1 MLFQEINMQKAK
13 RIFIVGDIKHK
24 PVKMFL
30 DPMPKLAK
38 GFIRLGNDVRL
49 FSYCGAL
56 SEVSPFK
63 SKSFSKRFFKTRVD
77 ELLAD
82 QVKNYEP
89 DILYVSFAGAL
100 DAETILLL
108 REAAP
113 NAVFIGSDFD
123 PWPNLHPEKMEIAR
137 QLDIL
142 TATNDGEFLQDYS
155 KAGVNRCVFMPNM
168 SDPDVE
174 YRYDVGPEW
183 KTDIL
188 WTGTAKHRAGSG
200 QTLREELVSRL
211 AQRSDC
217 TLYGCFGR
225 PQIGGINY
233 LYAISGARI
242 GVSVNAVNSVRL
254 YHSDRL
260 TYYLSCGSFVLA
272 KRVPDTELLFKDG
285 VHLRYFDTADE
296 FFDLA
301 DWYLKHEKERKK
313 IADAGMQWTHE
324 QFNCVRIAGYILEYV
339 EKETYSAP
347 WLNGTQD
354 L

>member
-13 RIFIVGDIKHK
+13 RIFIIADIKHK
-24 PVKMFL
+24 PIKMFL

-63 SKSFSKRFFKTRVD
+63 SKTFAKRFFKSRVD
-77 ELLAD
+77 ELLAG

-89 DILYVSFAGAL
+89 DIVYVSFAGAL
-100 DAETILLL
+100 DAETILHL

-123 PWPNLHPEKMEIAR
+123 PWPKLHPGKIEIAKK
-137 QLDIL
+137 LDIL

-183 KTDIL
+183 ETDIL

-200 QTLREELVSRL
+200 QTLREELVNRL
-211 AQRSDC
+211 AQWSNC

-260 TYYLSCGSFVLA
+260 TYYLSCGTFVLA

-285 VHLRYFDTADE
+285 VHLRYFDTTGE
-296 FFDLA
+296 FFDLV
-301 DWYLKHEKERKK
+301 DWYLNHEAERGK
-313 IADAGMQWTHE
+313 IADAGMHRVHKL
-324 QFNCVRIAGYILEYV
+324 FNCERIAKCILDLIETGTYDPPWV
-339 EKETYSAP
+339 EII
-347 WLNGTQD
+347 
-354 L
+354 

>member
-1 MLFQEINMQKAK
+1 MQKAK
-13 RIFIVGDIKHK
+13 RIFIVADIKHK
-24 PVKMFL
+24 PIKMFL
-30 DPMPKLAK
+30 DPMPKFAK

-63 SKSFSKRFFKTRVD
+63 SKSFAKRFFKSRVD
-77 ELLAD
+77 ELLAG

-89 DILYVSFAGAL
+89 DIVYVSFAGAL
-100 DAETILLL
+100 DAETISHL
-108 REAAP
+108 RKAAP

-123 PWPNLHPEKMEIAR
+123 PWPKLHPGKIEIAKN
-137 QLDIL
+137 LDIL
-142 TATNDGEFLQDYS
+142 TATNDGEFLQYYS
-155 KAGVNRCVFMPNM
+155 KAGVKRCVFMPNM

-188 WTGTAKHRAGSG
+188 WTGTAKHRTGSG
-200 QTLREELVSRL
+200 QTLREELVDRL
-211 AQRSDC
+211 AQRSNC

-225 PQIGGINY
+225 PQIGGINF

-272 KRVPDTELLFKDG
+272 KRVPDTDLLFKDG
-285 VHLRYFDTADE
+285 VHLRYFETADE

-301 DWYLKHEKERKK
+301 DWYLNHESERKQ
-313 IADAGMQWTHE
+313 IADAGMHRVHKL
-324 QFNCVRIAGYILEYV
+324 FNCERIAKCVLDLI
-339 EKETYSAP
+339 ETGTYDPP
-347 WLNGTQD
+347 WLEIV
-354 L
+354 